1 MTKRREEKPRHRR
14 TRSPD
19 RRDPEIDPSPPLPSD
34 AREQSDDYKV
44 GPGSPPREHQF
55 RPGQS
60 GNPKGRPRK
69 DPLGSDLKQALERS
83 LGKKAKITEGDRERI
98 TTWAQAGLERL
109 VHQYAQ
115 GDRHARRDLFWIA
128 DRLGVDLRGNVSDES
143 NAQRETG
150 RTLLDRYVQRQ
161 NGDKKVQAKE
171 PVIAPTELLDDDPG
185 SSQ

>member
-19 RRDPEIDPSPPLPSD
+19 RRDSEIDPSTPLPSD
-34 AREQSDDYKV
+34 VREQSDDYKV

-69 DPLGSDLKQALERS
+69 DRLASDLRQAFERS
-83 LGKKAKITEGDRERI
+83 LRKKAKITEGDRQRI
-98 TTWAQAGLERL
+98 TSWAQAGLERL

-128 DRLGVDLRGNVSDES
+128 DRLGLDLRGNVSDES
-143 NAQRETG
+143 NAQRETAK
-150 RTLLDRYVQRQ
+150 TLLDRYVERQ
-161 NGDKKVQAKE
+161 NSDIKVQAKE
-171 PVIAPTELLDDDPG
+171 PVMAPAELLDDDPG